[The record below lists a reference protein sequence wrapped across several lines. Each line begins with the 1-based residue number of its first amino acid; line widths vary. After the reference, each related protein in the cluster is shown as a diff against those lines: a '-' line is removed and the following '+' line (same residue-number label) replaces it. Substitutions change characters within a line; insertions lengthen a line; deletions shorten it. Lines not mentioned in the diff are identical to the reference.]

1 MTTIRLN
8 DDLNS
13 KLLALKNIEQ
23 VTKTE
28 IIKRAIVEYYEHH
41 VNEKTP
47 YELGEELFG
56 RFGDDPDLS
65 VSYKSKLKRKLHEK
79 HTHWCRPTNSSL

>member
-8 DDLNS
+8 DELNN
-13 KLLALKNIEQ
+13 KLLTLKNIEH

-41 VNEKTP
+41 VNEKSP
-47 YELGEELFG
+47 YELGEDLFG
-56 RFGDDPDLS
+56 KYGDDPELS

-79 HTHWCRPTNSSL
+79 HSH

>member
-13 KLLALKNIEQ
+13 KLLTLKNLEQ

-28 IIKRAIVEYYEHH
+28 IIKRAIIEYYEHH
-41 VNEKTP
+41 VNEKSP
-47 YELGEELFG
+47 YELGEDLFG
-56 RFGDDPDLS
+56 KFGDDPELS
-65 VSYKSKLKRKLHEK
+65 VNYKSKLKGKLNDK
-79 HTHWCRPTNSSL
+79 HSH

>member
-13 KLLALKNIEQ
+13 KLITLKVLENA
-23 VTKTE
+23 TKTE
-28 IIKRAIVEYYEHH
+28 IIKRAISEYYVHH
-41 VNEKTP
+41 VKEKTP
-47 YELGEELFG
+47 YELGEDLFG
-56 RFGDDPDLS
+56 RFGDEPELS

-79 HTHWCRPTNSSL
+79 YAH